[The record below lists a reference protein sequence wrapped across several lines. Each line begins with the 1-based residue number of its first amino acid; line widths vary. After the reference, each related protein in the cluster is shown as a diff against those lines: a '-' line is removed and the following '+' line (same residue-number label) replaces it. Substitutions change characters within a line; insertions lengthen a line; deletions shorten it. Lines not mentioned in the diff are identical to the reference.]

1 MYFEHSWIPKQK
13 DSSNYHI
20 RYMFFLWSISYLFQI
35 VEFVAVL
42 LKTRN
47 EVAEKELVN
56 SGTIGRIV
64 DLFFE

>member
-1 MYFEHSWIPKQK
+1 MH
-13 DSSNYHI
+13 
-20 RYMFFLWSISYLFQI
+20 FLPLIISYLFQI
-35 VEFVAVL
+35 VEFIAEL
-42 LKTRN
+42 LKTRS

>member
-1 MYFEHSWIPKQK
+1 
-13 DSSNYHI
+13 
-20 RYMFFLWSISYLFQI
+20 
-35 VEFVAVL
+35 VEFIAEL